1 MTPAAGLADSIVV
14 NSRAEVL
21 DVIRAKKAELDKFGV
36 ARIGIFGSAARDQL
50 SAASDVDVLVEFVP
64 GMITLSNFMGTKFL
78 LEDEFGRKVDL
89 ATPDVIN
96 KPILMREIQKDLV
109 YYGS

>member
-1 MTPAAGLADSIVV
+1 MTPVADLSDSIVV

-21 DVIRAKKAELDKFGV
+21 NVIRAKKPELDKFGV
-36 ARIGIFGSAARDQL
+36 VRIGIFGSAARDEL
-50 SAASDVDVLVEFVP
+50 NVASDVYLLVEFAP
-64 GMITLSNFMGTKFL
+64 KMITLSNFMGTKFL

-96 KPILMREIQKDLV
+96 KPILMQEIEKDLV
-109 YYGS
+109 YYGP